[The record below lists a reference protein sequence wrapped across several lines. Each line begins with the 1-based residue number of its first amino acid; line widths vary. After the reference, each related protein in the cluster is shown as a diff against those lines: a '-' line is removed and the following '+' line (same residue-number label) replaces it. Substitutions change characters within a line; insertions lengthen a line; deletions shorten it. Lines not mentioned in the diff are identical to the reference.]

1 SFVEGL
7 RAANEVLSRNDFD
20 EFKAVMIFFS
30 DGQPQDIELGIAM
43 TQHIRSTYAKYDLKA
58 FAVGFGRVNLSV
70 LQRVASEM
78 GGEYRQVL
86 GANALRTEFQ
96 RIAAVLC
103 NNEASLALVE
113 SDMEVSVDDKDNRF
127 SDERGC
133 DQDRI
138 ERINP
143 NFPTGRKRF
152 GPSGSMARKKA
163 RSGALVA
170 DKCFR
175 LLQLKREVQDD
186 ARVMKAVMDE
196 VNVLHLCRALGM
208 AVADESDKSSMNKF
222 DFGHFDPSSY
232 DADFARFIRGKLIE
246 VGGSNAQLDGDQ
258 KREDQLRVGC
268 LFGKQMEVKAGL
280 VRMGIWT
287 NACESR
293 VQDQGVYCLEH
304 VDIGEDSRTLLWGV
318 VTAVST
324 TIANFLSGNNKFK
337 RKFRQAIE
345 KQQPRMEKL
354 WVEAVAEVM
363 PTMRAAMQK
372 KNICEQ
378 AEKLEHQA
386 QAEEDLVKEAAFGKL
401 LAHLRDCRDRP
412 LRARITIL
420 QVSTDGSDVNVKW
433 EKEVERVPA
442 KVVRMY
448 EQSTTSPFR
457 ASKMGTAE
465 FAPGTELRK
474 LATVKTNQV
483 IAVVVKDET
492 QQLHHSHTFAVRSFS
507 IKQRLS
513 ADLQSKDSNL
523 AESLAMLK
531 FEMTHKKEQNSLA
544 MMKRTFNKVTRTS
557 GAKVLP
563 VPEWFISSDDV
574 DFDTKD
580 RLRLLFGACHVSTP
594 AFFLC
599 EDATKAPNQRNCRPA

>member
-1 SFVEGL
+1 
-7 RAANEVLSRNDFD
+7 FD

-43 TQHIRSTYAKYDLKA
+43 AQHIRSTYAKYDLKA

-268 LFGKQMEVKAGL
+268 LFGKQMEVKAEL

-287 NACESR
+287 SACESR

-304 VDIGEDSRTLLWGV
+304 GDESSDGRQFV
-318 VTAVST
+318 VFVWLNAGLVEPENVRDTPT
-324 TIANFLSGNNKFK
+324 GNNKFK

-580 RLRLLFGACHVSTP
+580 RLRLVRHQVAAHGRQAGQDVLLQGGGGLEEA
-594 AFFLC
+594 
-599 EDATKAPNQRNCRPA
+599 

>member
-1 SFVEGL
+1 
-7 RAANEVLSRNDFD
+7 DFD

-43 TQHIRSTYAKYDLKA
+43 AQHIRSTYAKYDLKA

-113 SDMEVSVDDKDNRF
+113 SDMEVSSVDDKDNRF

-268 LFGKQMEVKAGL
+268 LFGKQMEVKAEL

-287 NACESR
+287 SACESR

-304 VDIGEDSRTLLWGV
+304 GDESSDGRQFV
-318 VTAVST
+318 VFVWLNAGLVEPE
-324 TIANFLSGNNKFK
+324 NFK

-580 RLRLLFGACHVSTP
+580 RLRLVRHQVAAHGRQAGQDVLLQGGGGLEEA
-594 AFFLC
+594 
-599 EDATKAPNQRNCRPA
+599 

>member
-1 SFVEGL
+1 
-7 RAANEVLSRNDFD
+7 FD

-43 TQHIRSTYAKYDLKA
+43 AQHIRSTYAKYDLKA

-268 LFGKQMEVKAGL
+268 LFGKQMEVKAEL

-287 NACESR
+287 SACESR

-304 VDIGEDSRTLLWGV
+304 GDESSDGRQFV
-318 VTAVST
+318 VFVWLNAGLVEPENVRDTPTYMLRFLMSLSSNITCCMSQDDFKHVESEVAAAVNS
-324 TIANFLSGNNKFK
+324 SNN
-337 RKFRQAIE
+337 
-345 KQQPRMEKL
+345 
-354 WVEAVAEVM
+354 V
-363 PTMRAAMQK
+363 
-372 KNICEQ
+372 
-378 AEKLEHQA
+378 
-386 QAEEDLVKEAAFGKL
+386 
-401 LAHLRDCRDRP
+401 
-412 LRARITIL
+412 
-420 QVSTDGSDVNVKW
+420 
-433 EKEVERVPA
+433 
-442 KVVRMY
+442 
-448 EQSTTSPFR
+448 
-457 ASKMGTAE
+457 
-465 FAPGTELRK
+465 
-474 LATVKTNQV
+474 
-483 IAVVVKDET
+483 AVV
-492 QQLHHSHTFAVRSFS
+492 LRC
-507 IKQRLS
+507 IPS
-513 ADLQSKDSNL
+513 AK
-523 AESLAMLK
+523 A
-531 FEMTHKKEQNSLA
+531 
-544 MMKRTFNKVTRTS
+544 R
-557 GAKVLP
+557 GAKRHNL
-563 VPEWFISSDDV
+563 
-574 DFDTKD
+574 
-580 RLRLLFGACHVSTP
+580 LR
-594 AFFLC
+594 
-599 EDATKAPNQRNCRPA
+599 

>member
-1 SFVEGL
+1 
-7 RAANEVLSRNDFD
+7 
-20 EFKAVMIFFS
+20 
-30 DGQPQDIELGIAM
+30 
-43 TQHIRSTYAKYDLKA
+43 
-58 FAVGFGRVNLSV
+58 
-70 LQRVASEM
+70 
-78 GGEYRQVL
+78 
-86 GANALRTEFQ
+86 
-96 RIAAVLC
+96 
-103 NNEASLALVE
+103 
-113 SDMEVSVDDKDNRF
+113 
-127 SDERGC
+127 
-133 DQDRI
+133 
-138 ERINP
+138 
-143 NFPTGRKRF
+143 
-152 GPSGSMARKKA
+152 MARKKA

-268 LFGKQMEVKAGL
+268 LFGKQMEVKAEL

-287 NACESR
+287 SACESR

-304 VDIGEDSRTLLWGV
+304 GDESSDGRQFV
-318 VTAVST
+318 VFVWLNAGLVEPENVRDTPT
-324 TIANFLSGNNKFK
+324 GNNKFK

-474 LATVKTNQV
+474 LATVKTNQ
-483 IAVVVKDET
+483 
-492 QQLHHSHTFAVRSFS
+492 
-507 IKQRLS
+507 QRLS

-580 RLRLLFGACHVSTP
+580 RLRLVRHQVAAHGRQAGQDVLLQGGGGLEEA
-594 AFFLC
+594 
-599 EDATKAPNQRNCRPA
+599 